1 METNASLKPM
11 LYRIL
16 SRFGPED
23 GDRWQEYLKWRGL
36 RLDRFDSIDSIL
48 RPSLFNPE
56 TVLDWDN
63 CVQADYRLDLIT
75 SLDYARSILSR
86 YQNAVIV
93 GVQPDVDS
101 VRQADGLL
109 GYDVIDAFSSVSLL
123 TDWGVD
129 EEKITTPYLASNGLV
144 MKFERA
150 LAIRDE
156 LRQRFP
162 EDDHANQC
170 TVWGVYRVPEA

>member
-1 METNASLKPM
+1 M

-23 GDRWQEYLKWRGL
+23 GAKWQEYLQWRGL

-75 SLDYARSILSR
+75 SLDYATSILGR
-86 YQNAVIV
+86 YKNVVIV

-101 VRQADGLL
+101 VRKTVGLS
-109 GYDVIDAFSSVSLL
+109 GYDVIDAFSGISLL
-123 TDWGVD
+123 TNWGVD
-129 EEKITTPYLASNGLV
+129 EEMIMTPHIASNGLV
-144 MKFERA
+144 MEIERA

-170 TVWGVYRVPEA
+170 TVWGVYRVPEAKHQSGGK